1 MSKTPLLAI
10 SSKICFTK
18 LEFVHTEMGESDIAI
33 LALLCSYFVFEIIQD
48 AYVYCCAIP
57 VQRWYRSCQAKD
69 HTSWYTIHCVMVTP
83 RMRKISLLK
92 DGLMRCVCL
101 HACLPLCLYMC
112 ICVCMSVSVCL
123 TLWPATSS

>member
-1 MSKTPLLAI
+1 MSMTPLLTI
-10 SSKICFTK
+10 FSK
-18 LEFVHTEMGESDIAI
+18 FVLPNWSLSI
-33 LALLCSYFVFEIIQD
+33 LKWVRMTLLFWALLCSHFVFEITQD
-48 AYVYCCAIP
+48 IYVYYCAIP
-57 VQRWYRSCQAKD
+57 VQRWYRSCQVKD
-69 HTSWYTIHCVMVTP
+69 HTSWYTIHFVMVTP

-92 DGLMRCVCL
+92 DGLMRCVYL